1 MNEAQSALELSQQL
15 DGHALAISFM
25 AGLIQKRSWSIQEF
39 LSIYEKN
46 KRDLHGQRCPNALST
61 IWHLSFKSLS
71 PESAALL
78 GILAYINP
86 DSVAQELFTKAEKD
100 SLPALLRTSTN
111 ELDFYDVVEPL
122 LTLAL
127 VKRDKTTK
135 TFSTHRLVQTQY
147 RYQLAR
153 SERQEAFDQ
162 AVKLMAEGFGRVHS
176 QLYDRWGRC
185 QIYMQQI
192 LALKNNFK
200 AERKEADPI
209 HPTLAFCWL
218 LADSSR

>member
-1 MNEAQSALELSQQL
+1 MAMPSQS
-15 DGHALAISFM
+15 
-25 AGLIQKRSWSIQEF
+25 RSWPASSRSGHGVSKSF
-39 LSIYEKN
+39 YPSTRKN